1 MFDGLVFAKDRLKPG
16 SLALAMA
23 FLLILGLALP
33 AQAQTFPEVIP
44 LPNGFQP
51 EGIAIG
57 DGSTFYV
64 GSLAT
69 GAIYSGDLRTGEGAL
84 LVPDQENRTAVGLA
98 FDNSTGYLFVAGGPD
113 GAGYV
118 YDTRTGESL
127 AEYPLADPA
136 STLDTFVNDV
146 VVTKDAAYFTDSFR
160 PVFYRV
166 PLGRNGSL
174 PDPSEVEIVELTGD
188 FDFTEG
194 AFNANGIDATPNGKT
209 LIIVNS
215 SAGALYRVN
224 PCTGEATEIP
234 VSGGE
239 LTAGDGILLDGR
251 TLYVVRNSFQE
262 IAVVELD
269 PRFRSGEVVDTITD
283 DDFQVPTTIAEFG
296 NALYAVNARF
306 GVEPGPD
313 VEYSVARVL
322 KP

>member
-1 MFDGLVFAKDRLKPG
+1 MFDGSVFAKDRLMQG
-16 SLALAMA
+16 GLALAMA

-51 EGIAIG
+51 EGIAVG
-57 DGSTFYV
+57 NGSTFYV

-84 LVPDQENRTAVGLA
+84 LVPDQVDRTAVGLA

-113 GAGYV
+113 GAAYV

-136 STLDTFVNDV
+136 STLGTFVNDV
-146 VVTKDAAYFTDSFR
+146 VVTKGAAYFTDSFR
-160 PVFYRV
+160 PVLYRV
-166 PLGRNGSL
+166 PLAPNGSL
-174 PDPSEVEIVELTGD
+174 PDPSAVEILDLTGD
-188 FDFTEG
+188 FDFVEG
-194 AFNANGIDATPNGKT
+194 AFNSNGIDATPNGKT

-215 SAGALYRVN
+215 STGTLYRVD

-251 TLYVVRNSFQE
+251 TLFVVRNNFQE

-269 PRFRSGEVVDTITD
+269 PRFRSGAVVDTITD
-283 DDFQVPTTIAEFG
+283 ADFQVPTTIAEFG

>member
-84 LVPDQENRTAVGLA
+84 LVPDQVDRTAVGLA

-113 GAGYV
+113 GAAYV

-136 STLDTFVNDV
+136 STLGTFVNDV
-146 VVTKDAAYFTDSFR
+146 VVTKGAAYFTDSFR
-160 PVFYRV
+160 PVLYRV
-166 PLGRNGSL
+166 PLAPNGSL
-174 PDPSEVEIVELTGD
+174 PDPSEVEILGLTGD
-188 FDFTEG
+188 FDFVEG
-194 AFNANGIDATPNGKT
+194 AFNSNGIDATPNGKT

-215 SAGALYRVN
+215 STGTLYRVD

-251 TLYVVRNSFQE
+251 TLFVVRNNFQE

-269 PRFRSGEVVDTITD
+269 PRFRSGAVVDTITD
-283 DDFQVPTTIAEFG
+283 ADFQVPTTIAEFG

>member
-1 MFDGLVFAKDRLKPG
+1 MQGG
-16 SLALAMA
+16 LALAMA

-51 EGIAIG
+51 EGIAVG
-57 DGSTFYV
+57 NGSTFYV

-84 LVPDQENRTAVGLA
+84 LVPDQVDRTAVGLA

-113 GAGYV
+113 GAAYV

-136 STLDTFVNDV
+136 STLGTFVNDV
-146 VVTKDAAYFTDSFR
+146 VVTKGAAYFTDSFR
-160 PVFYRV
+160 PVLYRV
-166 PLGRNGSL
+166 PLAPNGSL
-174 PDPSEVEIVELTGD
+174 PDPSAVEILDLTGD
-188 FDFTEG
+188 FDFVEG
-194 AFNANGIDATPNGKT
+194 AFNSNGIDATPNGKT

-215 SAGALYRVN
+215 STGTLYRVD

-251 TLYVVRNSFQE
+251 TLFVVRNNFQE

-269 PRFRSGEVVDTITD
+269 PRFRSGAVVDTITD
-283 DDFQVPTTIAEFG
+283 ADFQVPTTIAEFG